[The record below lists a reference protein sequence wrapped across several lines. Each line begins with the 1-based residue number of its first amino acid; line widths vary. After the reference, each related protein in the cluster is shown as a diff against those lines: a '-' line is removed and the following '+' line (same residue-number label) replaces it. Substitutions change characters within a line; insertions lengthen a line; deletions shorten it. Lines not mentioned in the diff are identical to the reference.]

1 MTCLR
6 TLLTPGRPH
15 RRRGWPHPGL
25 LDGVTAVSWEHGY
38 YTRHRTDLPYTLLP
52 SNVLIYRQ
60 QRQQARRGLL
70 RELTQSS
77 QDIPG
82 GYR

>member
-1 MTCLR
+1 MTPLR

-38 YTRHRTDLPYTLLP
+38 YTRHRTDLPYT
-52 SNVLIYRQ
+52 R
-60 QRQQARRGLL
+60 
-70 RELTQSS
+70 
-77 QDIPG
+77 
-82 GYR
+82 